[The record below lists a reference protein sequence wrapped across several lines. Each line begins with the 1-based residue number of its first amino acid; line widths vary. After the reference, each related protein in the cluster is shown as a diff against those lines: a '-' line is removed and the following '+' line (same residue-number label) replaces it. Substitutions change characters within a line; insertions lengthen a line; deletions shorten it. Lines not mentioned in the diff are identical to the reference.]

1 MPTKISATMII
12 APRYKTSAETRHCK
26 KIRMRRQARLFR
38 PLPFLSLNPGYLT
51 LQYQIT
57 QSKNRKE
64 KNKKTKED
72 LGGGG
77 GRRSCPSKGENK
89 ASLWIATSAVSDA
102 ALLSLDITPQHRPI
116 TRMRWPEA
124 PRHVLTLIL
133 RAI

>member
-77 GRRSCPSKGENK
+77 EAKLPQQRREQSQPMDRYKCC
-89 ASLWIATSAVSDA
+89 L
-102 ALLSLDITPQHRPI
+102 
-116 TRMRWPEA
+116 
-124 PRHVLTLIL
+124 
-133 RAI
+133 